1 MSFPQVTGKNPS
13 TWIEKCQD
21 YFKILDIPKGMGEWS
36 TFVQAVES
44 KFGTNDYKEALAQ
57 ILECDLR
64 AEEARDSEGKEKIG
78 ARGSA
83 GGGCDEREAGRVG
96 LLQGSRRRH
105 SELSVR
111 VSSRFTRLGSRA
123 HGVSW

>member
-1 MSFPQVTGKNPS
+1 MWETYASMDMNDNAAKWLQIYKRKHG
-13 TWIEKCQD
+13 
-21 YFKILDIPKGMGEWS
+21 LGEWS